1 MEEGCQ
7 EGWGGGRRGEAG
19 GEWARGG
26 LVGVSLFSAE
36 TPQVS
41 ITSIRGLTKWQ
52 ELRPAVFPF
61 FNCLLFSMHPPP
73 PPPPPPSPALPTPLA
88 FIPLPSSSSVHPS
101 LSLPGACLSG
111 SVPVCLFA
119 DDSTWSRCDAQ
130 QLLLCSITLPCHLP
144 RSALAASLPL
154 SASHQINVSVM
165 HLSTCRFFPVFFV
178 LFF

>member
-1 MEEGCQ
+1 M
-7 EGWGGGRRGEAG
+7 AG
-19 GEWARGG
+19 APSSCFS
-26 LVGVSLFSAE
+26 LV
-36 TPQVS
+36 
-41 ITSIRGLTKWQ
+41 
-52 ELRPAVFPF
+52 
-61 FNCLLFSMHPPP
+61 FNCLLFSMHPP

-144 RSALAASLPL
+144 RSALAASLPPSLCLPSNKCLCNALIYVPFL
-154 SASHQINVSVM
+154 SCFFCFVFLAACRHAIAQLLIGDVSFEFVC
-165 HLSTCRFFPVFFV
+165 LFGFFFF
-178 LFF
+178 LYLL

>member
-19 GEWARGG
+19 AGWGTRR
-26 LVGVSLFSAE
+26 VSGSFPFLCRD
-36 TPQVS
+36 TPS
-41 ITSIRGLTKWQ
+41 LHHLHPRPNKWQ

-61 FNCLLFSMHPPP
+61 FNCLLFSMHP

-165 HLSTCRFFPVFFV
+165 HLSMCRFFTVFFV